1 MLFPLSYKLKKLI
14 LKNGPC
20 QPNSGE
26 IKNYIFPLNNGRHF
40 RPEWFAKSM
49 QDGTVIKRDWLTYS
63 VSENKVYCMPCML
76 TGEKNSWTTDGF
88 NSWKKATSKFI
99 LHETSYRHVEAS
111 LQLKLMFEC
120 LPLLPAL
127 EESKNKEIATN
138 RLIVSQL
145 IDITVYLA
153 RHSLAF
159 RGHRE
164 NWKTSLNQIQGN
176 FKDLVMLLAKYSPVL
191 ATYIN
196 GIKNNKNKCKFNYIS
211 WLRQNQLIE
220 ATAQFIRLNIS
231 DQVRNGKLFSV
242 SMDTTFDN
250 SKKEQLSF
258 VIRYFNEETSSVY
271 ERLG

>member
-1 MLFPLSYKLKKLI
+1 MLVPLSYKLKKLI

-26 IKNYIFPLNNGRHF
+26 IKNYKFPLNNGRHF

-49 QDGTVIKRDWLTYS
+49 QDGTVIKRDWFTYS

-99 LHETSYRHVEAS
+99 LHETSYRYVEAS
-111 LQLKLMFEC
+111 LQLKLMLEC

-127 EESKNKEIATN
+127 EEAINKEIATN
-138 RLIVSQL
+138 RLIVGQL

-258 VIRYFNEETSSVY
+258 VIRYFNEETIVRSK
-271 ERLG
+271 